1 MKHSWK
7 TYGLV
12 MLLFGFLVLIRAFE
26 TTLFYDPFLA
36 YFKGNFLETAFPYYD
51 FWKLILNH
59 FFRYILNSS
68 ISLWI
73 IYLLFPKKAILKL
86 SLAIYGITFF
96 VLLIAYLWL
105 MNHSISDNY
114 LVLFYVRRFL
124 IQPLFV
130 LILLPAFYYQ
140 RLKQKES

>member
-1 MKHSWK
+1 MKYSWK

-12 MLLFGFLVLIRAFE
+12 CLLFGLLVLIRAFE
-26 TTLFYDPFLA
+26 TTLFYDPFIA
-36 YFKGNFLETAFPYYD
+36 YFKGSFLETAFPDYD

-59 FFRYILNSS
+59 VFRYILNSS

-86 SLAIYGITFF
+86 SSAIYIIAFF
-96 VLLIAYLWL
+96 VLLMAYLWL
-105 MNHSISDNY
+105 INHSIPDNY

-140 RLKQKES
+140 RIKQKES